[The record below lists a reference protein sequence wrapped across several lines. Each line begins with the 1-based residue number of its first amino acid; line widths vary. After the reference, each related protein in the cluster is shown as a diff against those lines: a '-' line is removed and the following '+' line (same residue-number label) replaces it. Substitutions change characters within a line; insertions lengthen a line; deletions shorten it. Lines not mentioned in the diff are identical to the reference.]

1 MNRRSMSDDKE
12 FQIQRLS
19 QALEVSNRTIKS
31 LEERISNAAQ
41 LLKIA
46 EQEKKNWE
54 QQKIL
59 QDRIMKQQL
68 EAADAEKRKLEQ
80 EIMELRVKL
89 KAA

>member
-1 MNRRSMSDDKE
+1 MSDDKE